1 MGARPLAAA
10 ERAERPRAPRLH
22 PEVVSEPRLRV
33 FRKCACGG
41 GASCKCNEEAQASP
55 DRETVAM
62 LARYAGNAAVAGLV
76 QRDDAAPRLPKPPK
90 LDEKAQKIVD
100 AARNTKVDEATRGVQ
115 LVKSIIDTYFSGD
128 AGLMDKIEWK
138 ASQSGLETGQVGK
151 GKDSKG
157 QMTVGHEFLKDTDE
171 RLFAR
176 RVIQVDHELEHVRQY
191 RGGMTGDAKQDER
204 EFLAFQREALEPE
217 LEGTG
222 RVQHGSRINL
232 IDGALGYLYC
242 LSETQQE
249 KYKDKKQALL
259 DERDKHNGKGGHPKT
274 DPPTTCGRANP

>member
-10 ERAERPRAPRLH
+10 ERAVPPRVARLRPT
-22 PEVVSEPRLRV
+22 PESEPRLRV

-41 GASCKCNEEAQASP
+41 GANCTCNGEGQASP

-62 LARYAGNAAVAGLV
+62 LARYAGNSAVAGLV
-76 QRDDAAPRLPKPPK
+76 QRDDTQPRMPKPPK

-100 AARNTKVDEATRGVQ
+100 DARDTKVDQEKRGVQ
-115 LVKSIIDTYFSGD
+115 LVKSIISTYFSGD

-138 ASQSGLETGQVGK
+138 QSQKGLETGQVGK
-151 GKDSKG
+151 GKDAKG
-157 QMTVGHEFLKDTDE
+157 HLYVGEQFLKDTDE

-191 RGGMTGDAKQDER
+191 RQGMTGDAKQDER
-204 EFLAFQREALEPE
+204 EFLAFQREALEQE
-217 LEGTG
+217 LAGTG

-232 IDGALGYLYC
+232 IDGALGYYYC
-242 LSETQQE
+242 LGEADQ
-249 KYKDKKQALL
+249 KKHADKKQALL

-274 DPPTTCGRANP
+274 DPPTSCKRAND